1 MVIKYV
7 FRALLFIGITSE
19 IVIFISVNIFSV
31 SVGQWLLLPLFLIFF
46 ALILLFVGMIV

>member
-31 SVGQWLLLPLFLIFF
+31 SVGQWLWNGKKLDRGRLR
-46 ALILLFVGMIV
+46 